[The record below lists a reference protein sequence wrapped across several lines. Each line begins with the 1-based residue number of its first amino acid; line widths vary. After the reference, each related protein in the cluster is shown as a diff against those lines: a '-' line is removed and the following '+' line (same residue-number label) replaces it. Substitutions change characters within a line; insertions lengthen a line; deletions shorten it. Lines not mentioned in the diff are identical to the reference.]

1 MSFSFQRPVGS
12 IADIAELEY
21 VSALHQT
28 DVQGGIRQDGSIQGE
43 NKEFPAFDASMQSWR
58 QTTCSLAFLV
68 WILGMFKLTFNSFYF
83 PLVRYWYKLVS
94 ILKIR

>member
-12 IADIAELEY
+12 IADVAELEY

-43 NKEFPAFDASMQSWR
+43 NKEFPLFDAVDAIA
-58 QTTCSLAFLV
+58 TTNDVFFGIPSVNHGAIESHFCF
-68 WILGMFKLTFNSFYF
+68 ILLSSCK
-83 PLVRYWYKLVS
+83 
-94 ILKIR
+94 ILI